1 MQQTSC
7 NEIFDCK
14 KCGTGKVYAEHKN
27 GLCFVSCS
35 NCGAVSSG
43 YPTEIQ
49 AIRSWNKKNK
59 GGKYNV

>member
-7 NEIFDCK
+7 NEILDCK
-14 KCGTGKVYAEHKN
+14 MCGTGKAYAVHKN

-35 NCGAVSSG
+35 CGAISVG

-49 AIRSWNKKNK
+49 AIRSWTKKNK
-59 GGKYNV
+59 GEKRHV